1 VNAVGCA
8 AALAGL
14 PGMGP
19 NRLRALVREHGPPGA
34 WAHVATGGEGRAW
47 AEVAATVDVDAV
59 AAAHAAAGVAV
70 HLLGSDGYPSAL
82 GADPL
87 APAVLF
93 SRGDLRAI
101 RHPLVGIVGTRRCTH
116 AGRETARGLGRDL
129 ARAGIGVVSGLALG
143 IDGAAHQGVLEAVR
157 SDGRPPVAVVGSG
170 LDVVYP
176 KRHEALWHQ
185 VAEAGV
191 LVSEWPLGVRPEPW
205 RFPARNRIIASL
217 VDVLVVVES
226 HAAGGAMHTVE
237 AADARGRTVLAVPG
251 PVRSPACEGTN
262 RLLHDG
268 NGPARDAAD
277 VLAALGLARP
287 LPVRKHRA
295 DGPSGVEATV
305 LEAVGWEPT
314 SFEQIL
320 VRTGLAPGAAALA
333 LERLERES
341 WVRGDAGWLERV
353 GTDN

>member
-1 VNAVGCA
+1 MNVIGCA

-19 NRLRALVREHGPPGA
+19 NRLRALLREHGAAAA
-34 WAHVATGGEGRAW
+34 WASVAAGGEGPAW
-47 AEVAATVDVDAV
+47 AEVAAATDVDAV
-59 AAAHAAAGVAV
+59 AAAHAAAGVDV

-82 GADPL
+82 AADPL

-93 SRGDLRAI
+93 SLGDLRAV
-101 RHPLVGIVGTRRCTH
+101 RHPLVGIVGTRRCSH
-116 AGRETARGLGRDL
+116 AGRETARHLGRDL
-129 ARAGIGVVSGLALG
+129 ARAGVGVVSGLALG
-143 IDGAAHQGVLEAVR
+143 IDGAAHEGVLDALP

-176 KRHEALWHQ
+176 KRHEALWRR
-185 VAEAGV
+185 VGDAGV
-191 LVSEWPLGVRPEPW
+191 LLSEWPLGTRPEPW

-226 HAAGGAMHTVE
+226 HAAGGSMHTVD

-262 RLLHDG
+262 RLLYDG

-287 LPVRKHRA
+287 LPVHRHKVR
-295 DGPSGVEATV
+295 GPSGVEATV

-314 SFEQIL
+314 SFEQVL

-341 WVRGDAGWLERV
+341 WVRGDAGWWERV
-353 GTDN
+353 GTSH